1 MSNIKHIVALSGG
14 ESSAVVGVEV
24 ARKFGIENLVLL
36 NHDINP
42 KVEPADVKRFK
53 QEVADYIGVPIT
65 YANHP
70 DWETET
76 PISLCV
82 KAKTWINPNGRAILC
97 THRLKTAPFY
107 EWLEKNYQ
115 HGYCHYAEYQEAVI
129 IESDIV
135 YYGFDANE
143 PARIT
148 RRANIMGAS
157 GYKTDYPLALWQE
170 RTIHNIEEIGIAK
183 PTAYSLFNHA
193 NCTGCLKAGWQ
204 HWYVIYC
211 NYPDV
216 YQQLIDGEEAIG
228 YAVHG
233 VDDWAEDKAEM
244 FESMK
249 RAGIEPTEKTPS
261 GRFWARAK
269 KALATQAAGQFDLF
283 GLPTIEKSVECT
295 GDCKL

>member
-1 MSNIKHIVALSGG
+1 MKHIIAYSGG
-14 ESSAVVGVEV
+14 HSSALVAIEV
-24 ARKFGIENLVLL
+24 CRKFGSESVVLL
-36 NHDINP
+36 NHDINQ
-42 KVEPADVKRFK
+42 KVEPVDVKRFK
-53 QEVADYIGVPIT
+53 SEVADYLGLSIT

-70 DWETET
+70 EWETET
-76 PISLCV
+76 PIGLCV
-82 KAKTWINPNGRAILC
+82 KAGTWVNPANRTILC
-97 THRLKTAPFY
+97 TNRLKTAPFY
-107 EWLEKNYQ
+107 DWLHENYND
-115 HGYCHYAEYQEAVI
+115 GDV
-129 IESDIV
+129 V

-148 RRANIMGAS
+148 RRSNIMGQS
-157 GYKTDYPLALWQE
+157 GFKTDYPLALWAD

-216 YQQLIDGEEAIG
+216 YQQLIDGESSIG

-233 VDDWAEDKAEM
+233 VDDFAEDKAEM
-244 FESMK
+244 FEQMK

-261 GRFWARAK
+261 GQFWARAK
-269 KALATQAAGQFDLF
+269 KALAHQSAGQFDLF
-283 GLPTIEKSVECT
+283 GLPTMEKSVECT

>member
-1 MSNIKHIVALSGG
+1 MSNIKHIVAYSGG
-14 ESSAVVGVEV
+14 HSSALVAIEV
-24 ARKFGIENLVLL
+24 CRKFGKENVVLL

-53 QEVADYIGVPIT
+53 NEVADYLGLSIT

-76 PISLCV
+76 PISLCA
-82 KAKTWINPNGRAILC
+82 KAGTWVNPSNRQILC
-97 THRLKTAPFY
+97 TNRLKTAPFY
-107 EWLEKNYQ
+107 DWLSVNYQ
-115 HGYCHYAEYQEAVI
+115 TGDV
-129 IESDIV
+129 V

-148 RRANIMGAS
+148 RRSNIMGQS
-157 GYKTDYPLALWQE
+157 GYKTDYPLALWKE
-170 RTIHNIEEIGIAK
+170 RTIHSIEEIGVAK

-193 NCTGCLKAGWQ
+193 NCVGCLKAGWQ

-211 NYPDV
+211 LYPDI
-216 YQQLIDGEEAIG
+216 YQDLIDGEEKIG

-233 VDDWAEDKAEM
+233 VDDWAEDKAQM

-261 GRFWARAK
+261 GQFWARAK
-269 KALATQAAGQFDLF
+269 KALAIQSAGQFDLF
-283 GLPTIEKSVECT
+283 GLPTVEKSVECT

>member
-1 MSNIKHIVALSGG
+1 MSNIKRIVAYSGG
-14 ESSAVVGVEV
+14 HSSALVAIEV
-24 ARKFGIENLVLL
+24 CRKFGKENVILL
-36 NHDINP
+36 NHDINQ
-42 KVEPADVKRFK
+42 KVEPVDVKRFK
-53 QEVADYIGVPIT
+53 SEVADYLGLSIT

-70 DWETET
+70 EWETET

-82 KAKTWINPNGRAILC
+82 KAGTWVNPSNRTILC
-97 THRLKTAPFY
+97 TNRLKTAPFY
-107 EWLEKNYQ
+107 DWLAENYND
-115 HGYCHYAEYQEAVI
+115 GDV
-129 IESDIV
+129 V

-148 RRANIMGAS
+148 RRANIMGES
-157 GYKTDYPLALWQE
+157 GYKTDYPLALWHE
-170 RTIHNIEEIGIAK
+170 RTIHSIEEIGISK

-193 NCTGCLKAGWQ
+193 NCIGCLKAGWQ
-204 HWYVIYC
+204 HWYIIYC

-261 GRFWARAK
+261 ARFWARAK
-269 KALATQAAGQFDLF
+269 KSLATQAAGQFDLF
-283 GLPTIEKSVECT
+283 GLPTSEKSVECT

>member
-1 MSNIKHIVALSGG
+1 MKHIIAYSGG
-14 ESSAVVGVEV
+14 HSSALVAIEV
-24 ARKFGIENLVLL
+24 CRKFGKENVVLL

-42 KVEPADVKRFK
+42 AVEPTDVKRFK
-53 QEVADYIGVPIT
+53 NEVAGYLGLPIT

-70 DWETET
+70 EWETET

-82 KAKTWINPNGRAILC
+82 KAGTWVNPSNRTILC
-97 THRLKTAPFY
+97 TNRLKTAPFY
-107 EWLEKNYQ
+107 DWLAENYND
-115 HGYCHYAEYQEAVI
+115 G
-129 IESDIV
+129 DIV

-148 RRANIMGAS
+148 RRSNIMGAS
-157 GYKTDYPLALWQE
+157 GYKTDYPLALWAD
-170 RTIHNIEEIGIAK
+170 RTIHNIEEIGISK

-193 NCTGCLKAGWQ
+193 NCIGCLKAGWQ

-216 YQQLIDGEEAIG
+216 YQQLVDGEEAIG

-261 GRFWARAK
+261 AQFWARAK

-283 GLPTIEKSVECT
+283 GLPTMEKSVECT

>member
-1 MSNIKHIVALSGG
+1 MSNKHIVAYSGG
-14 ESSAVVGVEV
+14 HSSALVAIEV
-24 ARKFGIENLVLL
+24 CRKFGDKNVVLL

-42 KVEPADVKRFK
+42 KVEPADIKRFK
-53 QEVADYIGVPIT
+53 QEVAGYLGVPIT

-82 KAKTWINPNGRAILC
+82 KAGTWVNPANRTILC
-97 THRLKTAPFY
+97 TNWLKTAPFY
-107 EWLEKNYQ
+107 DWLAENYND
-115 HGYCHYAEYQEAVI
+115 GDV
-129 IESDIV
+129 V

-157 GYKTDYPLALWQE
+157 GYKTDYPLALWKE

-193 NCTGCLKAGWQ
+193 NCVGCLKAGWQ

-216 YQQLIDGEEAIG
+216 YQQLIDGEAAIG

-261 GRFWARAK
+261 GQFWARAK

>member
-1 MSNIKHIVALSGG
+1 MKHIIAYSGG
-14 ESSAVVGVEV
+14 HSSALVAIEV
-24 ARKFGIENLVLL
+24 CRKFGKENVILL

-53 QEVADYIGVPIT
+53 NEVADYIGVPIT

-82 KAKTWINPNGRAILC
+82 KAGTWVNPSNRTILC
-97 THRLKTAPFY
+97 TNRLKTAPFY
-107 EWLEKNYQ
+107 DWLAVNYND
-115 HGYCHYAEYQEAVI
+115 GE
-129 IESDIV
+129 IV

-157 GYKTDYPLALWQE
+157 GYKTDYPLALWAD
-170 RTIHNIEEIGIAK
+170 RTIHSTDEIGIAK
-183 PTAYSLFNHA
+183 PAAYSLFNHA
-193 NCTGCLKAGWQ
+193 NCIGCLKAGWQ

-216 YQQLIDGEEAIG
+216 YQQLIDGESSIG

-261 GRFWARAK
+261 ARFWARAK
-269 KALATQAAGQFDLF
+269 KALATQAVGQFDLF
-283 GLPTIEKSVECT
+283 GLPTMEQSVECT

>member
-1 MSNIKHIVALSGG
+1 MNNIKRIVALSGG

-24 ARKFGIENLVLL
+24 ARKFGKENVILL

-42 KVEPADVKRFK
+42 KVEPEDVKRFK
-53 QEVADYIGVPIT
+53 NEVADYIGVPIT

-82 KAKTWINPNGRAILC
+82 KAGTWVNPANRTILC
-97 THRLKTAPFY
+97 TNRLKTAPFY
-107 EWLEKNYQ
+107 DWMAENYND
-115 HGYCHYAEYQEAVI
+115 GDV
-129 IESDIV
+129 V

-157 GYKTDYPLALWQE
+157 GYKTDYLLALWAD
-170 RTIHNIEEIGIAK
+170 RTIHSTDEIGIAR
-183 PTAYSLFNHA
+183 PTVYSLFNHA
-193 NCTGCLKAGWQ
+193 NCIGCLKAGWQ

-216 YQQLIDGEEAIG
+216 YQQLIDGESSIG

-244 FESMK
+244 FESM
-249 RAGIEPTEKTPS
+249 RLAGIEPTEKTPS
-261 GRFWARAK
+261 GQFWARAK
-269 KALATQAAGQFDLF
+269 KALAAQSAGQFDLF
-283 GLPTIEKSVECT
+283 GLPTIERSVECT

>member
-14 ESSAVVGVEV
+14 ESSAIVGIEV

-53 QEVADYIGVPIT
+53 QEVADYLGLSIT
-65 YANHP
+65 YANHQ

-82 KAKTWINPNGRAILC
+82 KAGTWVNPANRTILC
-97 THRLKTAPFY
+97 TNRLKTAPFY
-107 EWLEKNYQ
+107 DWLAENYND
-115 HGYCHYAEYQEAVI
+115 G
-129 IESDIV
+129 DIV

-148 RRANIMGAS
+148 RRSNIMGSS
-157 GYKTDYPLALWQE
+157 GYKTDYPLALWPD
-170 RTIHNIEEIGIAK
+170 RTIHNIEEIGIAR

-233 VDDWAEDKAEM
+233 VDDWAEDKSEM

-261 GRFWARAK
+261 AQFWARAK
-269 KALATQAAGQFDLF
+269 KALAAQSAGQFDLF
-283 GLPTIEKSVECT
+283 GLPTMEASVECT

>member
-1 MSNIKHIVALSGG
+1 MKHIIAYSGG
-14 ESSAVVGVEV
+14 HSSALVAIEV
-24 ARKFGIENLVLL
+24 CRKFGTENVVLL

-53 QEVADYIGVPIT
+53 NEVAGYLGLPIT

-82 KAKTWINPNGRAILC
+82 KAGTWVNPANRTILC
-97 THRLKTAPFY
+97 TNRLKTAPFY
-107 EWLEKNYQ
+107 DWLAENYND
-115 HGYCHYAEYQEAVI
+115 GDV
-129 IESDIV
+129 V

-148 RRANIMGAS
+148 RRSNIMGQS
-157 GYKTDYPLALWQE
+157 GFKTDYPLALWQE

-193 NCTGCLKAGWQ
+193 NCIGCLKAGWQ

-216 YQQLIDGEEAIG
+216 YQQLIDGESSIG

-244 FESMK
+244 FEQMK

-261 GRFWARAK
+261 GQFWARAK